1 MSWDFLV
8 SQLARLE
15 TKENFAV
22 LVLSFVL
29 LFFFVLHALSEWLQF
44 RRQGIHY
51 FKSIWNLFDLCLIVV
66 RACVLGPPARPPA
79 VIRSFARVLRV
90 PEHALVRQLW
100 PPARAHRR
108 ARARSSPA

>member
-1 MSWDFLV
+1 MVSWDFLV
-8 SQLARLE
+8 SQLSRLE

-66 RACVLGPPARPPA
+66 RACAPQPARPLSCGA
-79 VIRSFARVLRV
+79 WGRGRHTRECSL
-90 PEHALVRQLW
+90 
-100 PPARAHRR
+100 PPR